1 MNDANHVEIQGRI
14 SDAGT
19 ARQFERTAKRTICIR
34 SVREVQKKNYE
45 TWADI
50 ALWGEL
56 ASIPWM
62 AAGVLVRVEG
72 RLANESWKT
81 QSGESRSKMVVVAAS
96 IVRIMEDAPKQYTP
110 QPQTYG
116 QYQAAYQAQQPPP
129 QAHTYQGG
137 QWVPPQTNNNLQP
150 PAGVIPSPGG
160 SSGGAASSSPQ
171 AGDAQPDLPF

>member
-34 SVREVQKKNYE
+34 SARECNKKDYE
-45 TWADI
+45 TWVDI

-56 ASIPWM
+56 SSIPWL

-96 IVRIMEDAPKQYTP
+96 IVRIMEDAPQQYAP

-116 QYQAAYQAQQPPP
+116 QYQAAYQAQQTPP

-137 QWVPPQTNNNLQP
+137 QWVPPQQP
-150 PAGVIPSPGG
+150 PQPQQQPQGDG
-160 SSGGAASSSPQ
+160 SKP
-171 AGDAQPDLPF
+171 PDLPF

>member
-34 SVREVQKKNYE
+34 SAREYNKKDYE
-45 TWADI
+45 TWVDV

-56 ASIPWM
+56 ASIPWL

-96 IVRIMEDAPKQYTP
+96 IVRIMEDAPQQYAP

-116 QYQAAYQAQQPPP
+116 QYQQRYQQQPPP
-129 QAHTYQGG
+129 QAHTYQNS
-137 QWVPPQTNNNLQP
+137 QWVPPQTNNDLQP
-150 PAGVIPSPGG
+150 PAGVIPSPGVAG
-160 SSGGAASSSPQ
+160 GGAASSSQ

>member
-1 MNDANHVEIQGRI
+1 MNDTNHVEIQGRI

-56 ASIPWM
+56 ASIPWL

-96 IVRIMEDAPKQYTP
+96 IVRIMEDAPKQYAP
-110 QPQTYG
+110 QPQAYG
-116 QYQAAYQAQQPPP
+116 QYQQRYQQQ
-129 QAHTYQGG
+129 QAHTYQNG
-137 QWVPPQTNNNLQP
+137 QWVPTQTNSSLQP

-160 SSGGAASSSPQ
+160 SSGGAASSSQ

>member
-1 MNDANHVEIQGRI
+1 MNDTNHVEIQGRI

-19 ARQFERTAKRTICIR
+19 VHQFERTAKRTICIR

-56 ASIPWM
+56 SSIPWL

-81 QSGESRSKMVVVAAS
+81 QSGESKSKMVVVAAS
-96 IVRIMEDAPKQYTP
+96 IVRIMEDAPQQYAA
-110 QPQTYG
+110 PQTYG
-116 QYQAAYQAQQPPP
+116 QYQAAYQAQQTQP
-129 QAHTYQGG
+129 QAHTYQNG
-137 QWVPPQTNNNLQP
+137 QWVPPQNNNNLPP

-160 SSGGAASSSPQ
+160 GSGGAASSSQ
-171 AGDAQPDLPF
+171 AGEKQPDLPF